1 MGDSAWPGH
10 DSGSGEAREDGQS
23 GGLMSVES
31 CLRLVDRRW
40 LATARG
46 IACLAA
52 LLSGTPGLRAQDRRD
67 VEWNA
72 SLSMGSSFGD
82 GGTALASAIG
92 AGARWPS
99 RLGIAVELS
108 HARKLDFTI
117 DLCPPPRVCVI
128 GGQLPVTGRTLA
140 LVPHVTLDLLPSSAR
155 VRLYGLAGVG
165 AAHVRQRYFLVPAFF
180 SGDRPELTRS
190 NLTPAIA
197 FGGGATLGV
206 TRRLGLGVDL
216 RSLHVLD
223 DDGEEAR
230 FITPAG
236 TLSAIRLGV
245 RVEWGF

>member
-1 MGDSAWPGH
+1 M
-10 DSGSGEAREDGQS
+10 SGAA
-23 GGLMSVES
+23 
-31 CLRLVDRRW
+31 CFRLTDRRW
-40 LATARG
+40 LVTARG
-46 IACLAA
+46 IVCFAV
-52 LLSGTPGLRAQDRRD
+52 LLMGAPGLWAQDRRG
-67 VEWNA
+67 VAWNA
-72 SLSMGSSFGD
+72 SFSMGASFGD

-92 AGARWPS
+92 AGVRWPS

-128 GGQLPVTGRTLA
+128 GGRRPVTGRTLA
-140 LVPHVTLDLLPSSAR
+140 LVPHVTVDLLPSSAR

-165 AAHVRQRYFLVPAFF
+165 AGHVRQRYFLVPAAF
-180 SGDRPELTRS
+180 SADQPELTRS

-197 FGGGATLGV
+197 FGGGATFGV
-206 TRRLGLGVDL
+206 TRRLGVGVDL

-236 TLSAIRLGV
+236 TLSGMRLGV
-245 RVEWGF
+245 RVEWTF